1 MARPAAARPTQFST
15 CFKLCSAQAL
25 YSQLGDYRGAD
36 IFDPQH
42 AGVVPRAVHAIFEA
56 VARSP
61 PSMAFTLKVSA
72 MEIYMERIRDLLAP
86 SQNNLPIRQDDVR
99 GIFVEGV
106 QEEYVASPAEVMGI
120 YAEAVANRA
129 VAATGMNSGSSRS
142 HAVTTITIEARDTQ
156 TLDGCRVGKLNI
168 VDLAGSESLRR
179 SEATGQ
185 TAAETM
191 TINRSLSALGNVIN
205 ALTSGG
211 GGGGGGVAPSSGSS
225 VASALGGRRTPASP
239 RETNASPAPMAGD
252 RGEAW
257 ERGSVASAATAAS
270 RRLRGGAARH
280 IPYRD
285 SKLTRLL
292 QDALGGNA
300 RTVLIVCV
308 SPTRINLAESMST
321 LRFGERAKR
330 IKNKATVNKIRTT
343 EEMQRLLTKAETAID
358 AQNLLI
364 QALQQ
369 QVMVLKSASSP
380 RRRRH
385 SDRSHST
392 QSTGGSSASDTGNS
406 SGSDSDGDGSSSGSA
421 VSGAAAAA
429 PHSALAGP
437 RRGSTAPGGGAG
449 ASDDAAEVVL
459 LRKEVARLR
468 QELKD
473 ARSDL
478 RERSVE
484 MQSLSASLAQ
494 ADSVSTQ
501 LRAQLQAARV
511 AAQGGHTGVHSSV
524 RGVRGMERALVA
536 DAAAASK
543 EAADAR
549 QDAAAAR
556 EQVQHLQHL
565 LDRTRAAASTEA
577 RKLLDRLQ
585 GMRDASATSGWVDEE
600 DDDSTASAVDST
612 RHSKAIKELQAQL
625 QTVSLAT
632 RTISMLGMLLVV
644 FTGQHVSQAATP
656 QVCNGGARLGIKHRC
671 SRLKGC
677 AHSCAT
683 SKHSWNW

>member
-1 MARPAAARPTQFST
+1 MVPFLHTGKPAAARPTPFST
-15 CFKLCSAQAL
+15 FPQAAEPLPSAHTHHTIC
-25 YSQLGDYRGAD
+25 RGSD
-36 IFDPQH
+36 IFDPQL

-56 VARSP
+56 VGRSP

-142 HAVTTITIEARDTQ
+142 HAVITITIEARDTQ

-211 GGGGGGVAPSSGSS
+211 GGGGGSGGGMAPSSGSS

-239 RETNASPAPMAGD
+239 RELNASPATLVGD

-257 ERGSVASAATAAS
+257 ERGSVASATTAAS
-270 RRLRGGAARH
+270 RRLRGGGTRH

-308 SPTRINLAESMST
+308 SPTRVNLAESMST

-369 QVMVLKSASSP
+369 QVMVLKTASLPRRTGRRTSAASDSAS
-380 RRRRH
+380 R
-385 SDRSHST
+385 
-392 QSTGGSSASDTGNS
+392 GSGSN
-406 SGSDSDGDGSSSGSA
+406 SGSDSITGSESSSDSEDGDAGSASTSSGGSREGGETA
-421 VSGAAAAA
+421 GAA
-429 PHSALAGP
+429 S
-437 RRGSTAPGGGAG
+437 RRGGGASAAGTPGGANNSGRVQG

-459 LRKEVARLR
+459 LRQEVARLR

-484 MQSLSASLAQ
+484 LQSLGASLAQ
-494 ADSVSTQ
+494 SDSVSTQ

-511 AAQGGHTGVHSSV
+511 AAQGGVVGPHGAV

-543 EAADAR
+543 EATAAK
-549 QDAAAAR
+549 DAAVAAR

-565 LDRTRAAASTEA
+565 LDRTRAAASAEA
-577 RKLLDRLQ
+577 RKLLARLQ
-585 GMRDASATSGWVDEE
+585 ALREASAASGWVDEE
-600 DDDSTASAVDST
+600 DDDVGTDAVEL
-612 RHSKAIKELQAQL
+612 KQAAQELQAQL
-625 QTVSLAT
+625 QTVSFA
-632 RTISMLGMLLVV
+632 
-644 FTGQHVSQAATP
+644 Q
-656 QVCNGGARLGIKHRC
+656 
-671 SRLKGC
+671 
-677 AHSCAT
+677 
-683 SKHSWNW
+683 